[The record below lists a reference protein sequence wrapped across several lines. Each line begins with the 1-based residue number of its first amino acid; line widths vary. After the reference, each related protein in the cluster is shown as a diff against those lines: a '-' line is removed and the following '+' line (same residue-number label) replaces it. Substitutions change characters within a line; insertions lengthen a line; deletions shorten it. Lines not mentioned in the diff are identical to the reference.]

1 VVVLAVIAAAA
12 TEFAGTA
19 SQGSQTHSTGNPGP
33 RDAYGLSPQ
42 AQAAAWIADQVSSD
56 AMVGCYPEMC
66 AALQQQGVAADRLLP
81 LRPGSVGP
89 VDASVVVTS
98 PSTSRQ
104 LADAY
109 APALIASFGSG
120 PGQIEVRATE
130 PGGTAAYESALR
142 ADLTARKYAGS
153 ELLKNWRIQFT
164 ARDTAQLRAGEVDSR
179 LLGTLAALASQ
190 YSFRVT
196 SFGDAS
202 PGVQA
207 LFREATIVPGGG
219 GLAGAAALINQQ
231 DPPYLP
237 AHVVI
242 GHPAAG
248 QAALSIE
255 FAAPSLLG
263 LLTPTLEVHRQRA
276 APAIVIADALPL
288 GCARIS

>member
-1 VVVLAVIAAAA
+1 MVVLAVIAAAA

-19 SQGSQTHSTGNPGP
+19 SQGSQTHSTANPGP